1 MKPLPRIAAAMAA
14 LSAAA
19 ALAAT
24 EEFNVDPAHTYPGF
38 AIRHLGISTQ
48 RGRFDATTGKILI
61 DRAAKTGSIDIAIDT
76 TSVSTGSRQ
85 IDGVLRGEDFFNVE
99 KHPRMYFKS
108 SSLTFEGDQPKSAR
122 GELTLLGVSR
132 PVTLAIEH
140 FGCTRLPFLVRTTCG
155 ADLQTTIRRSEF
167 GMTSY
172 LTYLSDD
179 VRISVQIEAVKVEPA
194 AELPPSGG

>member
-1 MKPLPRIAAAMAA
+1 MKPLPRIAAAIAA
-14 LSAAA
+14 LSAAS
-19 ALAAT
+19 ALAAP
-24 EEFNVDPAHTYPGF
+24 EEFNVDPTHTYPGF

-76 TSVSTGSRQ
+76 TSVSTGNRQ

-99 KHPRMYFKS
+99 KHPKMYFKAS
-108 SSLTFEGDQPKSAR
+108 SMAFEGDQPKSAR
-122 GELTLLGVSR
+122 GDLTLLGVTR

-179 VRISVQIEAVKVEPA
+179 VRISVQIEAVKLEPA
-194 AELPPSGG
+194 VELPPAGG